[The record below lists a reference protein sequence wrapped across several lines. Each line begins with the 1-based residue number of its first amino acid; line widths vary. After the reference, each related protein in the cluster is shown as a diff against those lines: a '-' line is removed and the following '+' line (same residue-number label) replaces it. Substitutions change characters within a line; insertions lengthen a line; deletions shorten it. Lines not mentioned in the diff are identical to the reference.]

1 MEDEPQFNVLGGIDR
16 QLLVESGGA
25 LVILDQQ
32 PFVDPIENEIEDEG
46 ERVQDW
52 KACGIGEY
60 AE

>member
-1 MEDEPQFNVLGGIDR
+1 VEDEPQFNVLGGIDR

-25 LVILDQQ
+25 LVILDKQ

-46 ERVQDW
+46 EWVQDW